1 MGDNFQYY
9 IFYYIVIIR
18 LIMRE
23 AYNITYSGKF
33 KFVKVLDMFMRLLI
47 QDDIIIVVFYKMT

>member
-1 MGDNFQYY
+1 MGDSFQYY

-23 AYNITYSGKF
+23 TYNITYRGKF
-33 KFVKVLDMFMRLLI
+33 NLVKVLDMFMRLLV
-47 QDDIIIVVFYKMT
+47 QDDIIIVVFIK